1 MNSIKFVLG
10 IIIVNLIPNL
20 SFGQVSISYT
30 DTTIEANQIHE
41 IPIQLNVQN
50 EDSVYGLRIEF
61 EFESE
66 HLEFIG
72 MESEN
77 TISDSVLTAINNK
90 NETIIFSLSSVH
102 PISKSG
108 TLFKLSIRPKFESVS
123 RLNNS
128 KLRVNEEDEIE
139 SSFSAEINS
148 VTSPVTLSVSG
159 DTSEVRT
166 NMTLDIGLAGLQG
179 RDLNS
184 FSFILDYRKKSFDLI
199 SFEANETLLSAGY
212 VINSSIIA
220 DSLIEISGNS
230 ETPVSEDV
238 SIGSVLLYSNEEGL
252 FEFNV
257 TEPSVNNGTI
267 NIEVETEE
275 TLITEDKTAPEIP
288 QNFKATFSESTDSA
302 LVELTWS
309 VVTDVDLD
317 KFIIS
322 RNDGTSVTEI
332 EVDSTNYTDVLK
344 KSGNFNYFV
353 QSIDFSGNLSEPSE
367 VAQITIISVS
377 NEIQTGFV
385 PLEFLLFQNYPNPFN
400 PSTNISFGI
409 PEAAIVKIEV
419 YNLLGQ
425 KVKTLINSRKTAGYH
440 TVTFNAADLSSGMY
454 FYRIQ
459 AGDFVQI
466 KRMTLIK

>member
-1 MNSIKFVLG
+1 
-10 IIIVNLIPNL
+10 
-20 SFGQVSISYT
+20 
-30 DTTIEANQIHE
+30 
-41 IPIQLNVQN
+41 
-50 EDSVYGLRIEF
+50 
-61 EFESE
+61 
-66 HLEFIG
+66 
-72 MESEN
+72 
-77 TISDSVLTAINNK
+77 
-90 NETIIFSLSSVH
+90 
-102 PISKSG
+102 
-108 TLFKLSIRPKFESVS
+108 
-123 RLNNS
+123 
-128 KLRVNEEDEIE
+128 
-139 SSFSAEINS
+139 
-148 VTSPVTLSVSG
+148 
-159 DTSEVRT
+159 
-166 NMTLDIGLAGLQG
+166 MTLDIGLSGLQG

-252 FEFNV
+252 FEFDV
-257 TEPSVNNGTI
+257 TESLVNNGSI
-267 NIEVETEE
+267 DIETEIE
-275 TLITEDKTAPEIP
+275 EILITEDKTAPEIP
-288 QNFKATFSESTDSA
+288 QNFEATFSESTDSA

-309 VVTDVDLD
+309 TVTDDDLD

-322 RNDGTSVTEI
+322 RDDGTTVTEI

-344 KSGNFNYFV
+344 KSGNFTYFV

-377 NEIQTGFV
+377 NDIQTGSV

-400 PSTNISFGI
+400 PSSTIKFGI
-409 PEAAIVKIEV
+409 PEAAVVKLDV

-425 KVKTLINSRKTAGYH
+425 KVKSLVNAQKSAGYH
-440 TVTFNAADLSSGMY
+440 TVTFNASDLSSGMY
-454 FYRIQ
+454 IYRIQ
-459 AGDFVQI
+459 AGDFIQI